1 MSVDKFGRHEST
13 LSHEFLRGPPGEGF
27 FLTQDGHYDL
37 KKKRI
42 CNVADPVE
50 SEEAANLKTI
60 RLLTLNCESV
70 DRMFDAK
77 NKQIQNVAYAENELD
92 AVNRGFL
99 MKEVNKLKQELNDK
113 INMILKNKGSNVIY
127 PNTEDN
133 NLYKMPDNNA
143 ES

>member
-1 MSVDKFGRHEST
+1 MDKFGRHEST